1 MLYLEEMWE
10 SSPQISPAP
19 SGFVA
24 TSWAQK
30 ITTQALGR
38 EIRPTLKQAPPTL
51 KITPEFR
58 PPSRKFPADSWK
70 KIPRESS
77 LSNTTNLV
85 SASPRKHA
93 EAEPVKD
100 KLPTAIIL
108 LSTQLRKSLLGWHS
122 KFTGDTLSSPKESCN
137 YPVGNRAIRP
147 IFPLK
152 NTEGER
158 EGLNTFCPHRL
169 ANELA
174 GLTSFWFRTA
184 GF

>member
-51 KITPEFR
+51 KITPEFH
-58 PPSRKFPADSWK
+58 PPSRKFPADFWK

-100 KLPTAIIL
+100 KLPTAIIM
-108 LSTQLRKSLLGWHS
+108 LSTQLRNSALHSTQKILLGWRS
-122 KFTGDTLSSPKESCN
+122 KFTGDTLSSPKESWN
-137 YPVGNRAIRP
+137 YPLGNRAIRP
-147 IFPLK
+147 IFPIKK
-152 NTEGER
+152 NKRRTRVFEHV
-158 EGLNTFCPHRL
+158 LS
-169 ANELA
+169 A
-174 GLTSFWFRTA
+174 SFSQWTC
-184 GF
+184 GFD